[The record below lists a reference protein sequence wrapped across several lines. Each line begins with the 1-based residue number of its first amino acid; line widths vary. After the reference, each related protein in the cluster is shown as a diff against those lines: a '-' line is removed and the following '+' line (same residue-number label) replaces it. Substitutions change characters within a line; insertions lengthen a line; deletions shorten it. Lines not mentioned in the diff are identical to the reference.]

1 MLCVIQQLSVILSHV
16 TQNLTAFSFV
26 GIIHKTTAMYR
37 YRGVNGSLF
46 IIVDDVR
53 GRNEISFLITSRCF
67 GKHCYPK
74 HIVTQCSH
82 VDMHRFYS

>member
-26 GIIHKTTAMYR
+26 GIIHKTTVMYR

-53 GRNEISFLITSRCF
+53 GLI
-67 GKHCYPK
+67 
-74 HIVTQCSH
+74 
-82 VDMHRFYS
+82 